1 MKACFGVVTVLVAM
15 LAGCAVSEPPIVHQP
30 MSARPQPAPSALPG
44 NGSIFQSGSY
54 QPIFADRVPARVGD
68 TLTVTIEEKTATAAS
83 EETTGDRSSALSAS
97 VDGGV
102 QLPFFPGYL
111 EKKLAGA
118 ALSTDGSAKSTGKGT
133 NKAISTF
140 VSSISVTVVDVL
152 ANGNLLVSGEK
163 QVRQNGDTEYIRLSG
178 VVNPRDIQT
187 GNTVSST
194 KVADA
199 RIEQQSKGNNRL
211 FAEPGWLTK
220 FFMTVLPF

>member
-1 MKACFGVVTVLVAM
+1 MKAHFGVMAM
-15 LAGCAVSEPPIVHQP
+15 LVVVSGCTVPQPPIVQQP
-30 MSARPQPAPSALPG
+30 MSARPQPAPLALPG
-44 NGSIFQSGSY
+44 NGSIFQTGSY
-54 QPIFADRVPARVGD
+54 QPIFADRVPARAGD
-68 TLTVTIEEKTATAAS
+68 TLTVTIEEKTTTAAS
-83 EETTGDRSSALSAS
+83 EETTGKRTSSLSAG

-102 QLPFFPGYL
+102 QLPFFSGAL

-118 ALSTDGSAKSTGKGT
+118 SLSTDGSANSTGKGT
-133 NKAISTF
+133 NKASSSF
-140 VSSISVTVVDVL
+140 VSSISVTVIEVL
-152 ANGNLLVSGEK
+152 ANGNLVISGEK

-178 VVNPRDIQT
+178 VVNPRDIKT

-199 RIEQQSKGNNRL
+199 RIEQQSQGNNRL